1 MRPSV
6 LCLWSSGRST
16 GDRKGASGEMQGMEN
31 AEMGE
36 FFYWLLGGRTLLD
49 KHRRP
54 TFVLN

>member
-1 MRPSV
+1 M

-16 GDRKGASGEMQGMEN
+16 GDRKGAKANGEMQGMEN

-36 FFYWLLGGRTLLD
+36 FFSLAFGWTNSFS

>member
-1 MRPSV
+1 V

-16 GDRKGASGEMQGMEN
+16 GDSKGAKANGKMQGMEN

-36 FFYWLLGGRTLLD
+36 FFSLAFGWTNSFS

-54 TFVLN
+54 TFVLNN

>member
-16 GDRKGASGEMQGMEN
+16 GDRKGAKANGEMQGMEN

-36 FFYWLLGGRTLLD
+36 FFFTGFWVDEL
-49 KHRRP
+49 
-54 TFVLN
+54 F